1 MTRFLGRGNFRYAD
15 HRPIQTRI
23 LAVIANLT
31 IALLGDGHCLAQAP
45 VKIEQQREAGER
57 ELENGRSTLDTKTR
71 IAARGS
77 FQKCTRNDERKSV
90 CYYDLA
96 RCELYLGKSEVLQKN
111 HAAADKWEDAA
122 IADAQHAIALNDRSA
137 DAHALL
143 SDLYGSKIRGMIS
156 GMHFGPRA
164 NSEIQRAFQLDPN
177 CPQAFTVI
185 GRKYLYSP
193 SMFGGDIDK
202 AIESFKRATGA
213 DPRNDEAFVWL
224 AIAYRKKGDPERA
237 RQALSEALRLNSRSV
252 FAIRVNS
259 GETE

>member
-1 MTRFLGRGNFRYAD
+1 MTRFLRQQRFGQLD
-15 HRPIQTRI
+15 SRPIQTRI
-23 LAVIANLT
+23 LVAVANLT
-31 IALLGDGHCLAQAP
+31 IVLIGDGHCLAQAP
-45 VKIEQQREAGER
+45 VRIEQQREAGER
-57 ELENGRSTLDTKTR
+57 ELENGRSTLDIKAL
-71 IAARGS
+71 IVARVT
-77 FQKCTRNDERKSV
+77 FQWCTRNEERNSV

-96 RCELYLGKSEVLQKN
+96 RCELYLAKAEGIQKN
-111 HAAADKWEDAA
+111 QEAVGKWEDTA

-143 SDLYGSKIRGMIS
+143 SDLYGSKIHGMIS
-156 GMHFGPRA
+156 GMHFGPKA
-164 NSEIQRAFQLDPN
+164 NAEIQRAFQLDPK

-202 AIESFKRATGA
+202 ALDSFKRATA
-213 DPRNDEAFVWL
+213 VDPRNDEAFVWL

-237 RQALSEALRLNSRSV
+237 RQALSEALRLNNRSV

-259 GETE
+259 GEAE